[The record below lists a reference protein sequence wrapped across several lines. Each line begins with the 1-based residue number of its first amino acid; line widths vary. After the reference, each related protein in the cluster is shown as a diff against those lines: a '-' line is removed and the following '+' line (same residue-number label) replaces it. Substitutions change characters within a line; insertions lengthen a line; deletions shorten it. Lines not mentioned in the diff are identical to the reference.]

1 METALI
7 AMLALMGMF
16 ILIGL
21 HVPVGV
27 AMAMTGIATYSTLV
41 GWIPA
46 MSLASIEASMTFSSL
61 EFAIVPLFLLMGSLA
76 GASGLSTDLYRIAN
90 ALLGHLRGGL
100 SMATIASCAL
110 FGAVCGSS
118 IATVATM
125 ARIALPEMIGRGY
138 QTSLAAGSIA
148 AGGTLGVLI
157 PPSVI
162 MVVYAVLAEQFILS
176 LFFAALIPGLL
187 AVMLHCIAITIYM
200 RIYPEA
206 APAAE
211 PVTWTQRVGA
221 VRNGWGVVVLGLV
234 VSVGI
239 YGGIF
244 TVNEAAAVGAALA
257 FSFAVGRRKLSRTV
271 LKEVVRETATN
282 SGMIYLIII
291 GASML
296 TYFLSAS
303 HLPENLV
310 EWIEHLDAPPLLV
323 ILGLYVMYIALGA
336 VFDGFAA
343 MVITLP
349 FVLPVVTGLGYDPV
363 WWGVIMVMVIEIGMI
378 TPPIGIN
385 VFVLHGMSKDIPLRT
400 IFLGITP
407 FLVADLIRLTLIT
420 VFPGLALWLPT
431 LLGFR

>member
-1 METALI
+1 METTLI
-7 AMLALMGMF
+7 AVLALMGMF
-16 ILIGL
+16 VLIGL

-46 MSLASIEASMTFSSL
+46 LSLASIEASMTFSSL
-61 EFAIVPLFLLMGSLA
+61 EFAIVPLFLMMGTLA

-125 ARIALPEMIGRGY
+125 ARVALPEMIGRGY

-187 AVMLHCIAITIYM
+187 AVLLQCIAISIYL

-206 APAAE
+206 APAAK

-221 VRNGWGVVVLGLV
+221 IRNGWGVVVLGLV

-239 YGGIF
+239 YGGLF

-257 FSFAVGRRKLSRTV
+257 FAFAVGRRKLNRSV
-271 LKEVVRETATN
+271 LKEVVSETAAN

-303 HLPENLV
+303 HLPENMV
-310 EWIEHLDAPPLLV
+310 EWIEHLDVPPLV
-323 ILGLYVMYIALGA
+323 IIFSLYLMYIALGA

-349 FVLPVVTGLGYDPV
+349 FVLPVVTGLGYDPI

-385 VFVLHGMSKDIPLRT
+385 VFVLHGMAKDIPLRT

-420 VFPGLALWLPT
+420 IFPSLALWLPT